1 MSHMKILFDIES
13 KVGDNKGDLIS
24 RTEDVFIIVTKN
36 LDDNSVITH
45 YNIEEGLRYLDCAS
59 ELIGHNII
67 GYDLPVLKRLYD
79 YVPNA
84 RITDTLVMSRLVYPN
99 RRERDAIHRWK
110 YLDTKLYGSHSLKA
124 WGQRLD
130 FAKGDYGQTEDAWGK
145 LSEAM
150 VEYCIQDV
158 ELTHKLYGILKPKLQ
173 SRKALNLEQ
182 ELTVICNRQERHGIP
197 FDVDRAQL
205 FYSDLCGRRSE
216 LQTELIDKFGWWYTG
231 ELREPK
237 TKPSYSK
244 LIKVVFNPRSR
255 QHIAKRLKDFYNWK
269 PTEFTPSGE
278 PKVDESVLSKLE
290 YPEAKLLTEYLLV
303 NKRISQLAEGD
314 QAWLK
319 LERNGRIHGRVNT
332 MGSVTSRCSHSHP
345 NLAQIPSVSAPYGK
359 ECRELFCAPE
369 GFRFLGV
376 DISGLELR
384 CLAHYMALFD
394 NGDYGKKLLEDDIHT
409 VNQNAA
415 GLSTRNQAKTFIYAF
430 LYGAGDEKIGS
441 IVGGSSEEG
450 AKLKKRFLSQIPALE
465 KLRNAVKKKAQK
477 GYLKGLDG
485 RRIPIRSDYG
495 AVNTLMQ
502 SAGAIICKR
511 WVVEFNKL
519 LTKRDYV
526 DTIDYQQVAF
536 VHDELQL
543 IVKDE
548 HADKIG
554 QTAVEAIQISGD
566 KYGFRLP
573 LTGEY
578 KIGGSWAETH

>member
-67 GYDLPVLKRLYD
+67 GYDLPVLQRLYD

-173 SRKALNLEQ
+173 SRKALSLEQ

-237 TKPSYSK
+237 T
-244 LIKVVFNPRSR
+244 N
-255 QHIAKRLKDFYNWK
+255 H
-269 PTEFTPSGE
+269 
-278 PKVDESVLSKLE
+278 
-290 YPEAKLLTEYLLV
+290 LT
-303 NKRISQLAEGD
+303 
-314 QAWLK
+314 
-319 LERNGRIHGRVNT
+319 
-332 MGSVTSRCSHSHP
+332 
-345 NLAQIPSVSAPYGK
+345 VS
-359 ECRELFCAPE
+359 
-369 GFRFLGV
+369 
-376 DISGLELR
+376 
-384 CLAHYMALFD
+384 
-394 NGDYGKKLLEDDIHT
+394 
-409 VNQNAA
+409 
-415 GLSTRNQAKTFIYAF
+415 
-430 LYGAGDEKIGS
+430 
-441 IVGGSSEEG
+441 
-450 AKLKKRFLSQIPALE
+450 
-465 KLRNAVKKKAQK
+465 
-477 GYLKGLDG
+477 
-485 RRIPIRSDYG
+485 
-495 AVNTLMQ
+495 
-502 SAGAIICKR
+502 
-511 WVVEFNKL
+511 
-519 LTKRDYV
+519 
-526 DTIDYQQVAF
+526 
-536 VHDELQL
+536 
-543 IVKDE
+543 
-548 HADKIG
+548 
-554 QTAVEAIQISGD
+554 
-566 KYGFRLP
+566 
-573 LTGEY
+573 
-578 KIGGSWAETH
+578 

>member
-13 KVGDNKGDLIS
+13 KVGNSKGDLIS

-67 GYDLPVLKRLYD
+67 GYDLPVLQRLYD

-99 RRERDAIHRWK
+99 RRERDVTHRWK
-110 YLDTKLYGSHSLKA
+110 HLDTKLYGSHSLKA

-130 FAKGDYGQTEDAWGK
+130 FAKGDYGQTEDAWEK

-173 SRKALNLEQ
+173 SRKALSLEQ

-197 FDVDRAQL
+197 FDVDRAQH
-205 FYSDLCGRRSE
+205 FYSELCGRRSE

-359 ECRELFCAPE
+359 ECRELFSAPE

-376 DISGLELR
+376 DISGLEHVVLLTTWLYSTMVTMVR
-384 CLAHYMALFD
+384 NFWKTISTLLIRMRQVYRQEIKPRLSYMLSYM
-394 NGDYGKKLLEDDIHT
+394 GQEMRRLVRLLVD
-409 VNQNAA
+409 
-415 GLSTRNQAKTFIYAF
+415 L
-430 LYGAGDEKIGS
+430 
-441 IVGGSSEEG
+441 
-450 AKLKKRFLSQIPALE
+450 LKKV
-465 KLRNAVKKKAQK
+465 RN
-477 GYLKGLDG
+477 
-485 RRIPIRSDYG
+485 
-495 AVNTLMQ
+495 
-502 SAGAIICKR
+502 
-511 WVVEFNKL
+511 
-519 LTKRDYV
+519 
-526 DTIDYQQVAF
+526 
-536 VHDELQL
+536 
-543 IVKDE
+543 
-548 HADKIG
+548 
-554 QTAVEAIQISGD
+554 
-566 KYGFRLP
+566 
-573 LTGEY
+573 
-578 KIGGSWAETH
+578 